1 MMKILVVANQKG
13 GVGKT
18 ALSVHAAWKLQE
30 EGKRVLFIDL
40 DNQGNASKTLSEFST
55 GVGAS
60 RFYQVDDI
68 QLENKDGISLVVSDD
83 ALADV
88 ERAPAHVLGLFK
100 KHVTQ
105 LGDQFDYCV
114 IDTAPVLG
122 MKMTSALIA
131 ADFVVCPIELEG
143 YSIDG
148 ITKMLQTIFGV
159 KERFN
164 PGLSFLGMLPSRVN
178 AHSPRQKDA
187 LKQLLSNQ
195 KMAQFMVPAK
205 IGNRQAVA
213 EALEE
218 KSPVWKLKKTAAREA
233 GEEMQAALGML
244 IARMEGVN
252 HGA

>member
-1 MMKILVVANQKG
+1 MMKVLAVANQKG

-30 EGKRVLFIDL
+30 AGKRVLFIDL
-40 DNQGNASKTLSEFST
+40 DNQGNASKTLGEYST

-60 RFYQVDDI
+60 QFFSAGEV
-68 QLENKDGISLVVSDD
+68 QLDRKDGISLVVSDD
-83 ALADV
+83 PLADV
-88 ERAPAHVLGLFK
+88 ERAPAQVLGLFK
-100 KHVTQ
+100 QHVARLSQ
-105 LGDQFDYCV
+105 QFDYCV

-122 MKMTSALIA
+122 MKMTGALIA
-131 ADFVVCPIELEG
+131 ANYVVCPIELEG

-159 KERFN
+159 RERFN

-178 AHSPRQKDA
+178 SHSPRQKDA
-187 LKQLLSNQ
+187 LRQLLDNP
-195 KMAQFMVPAK
+195 KIAQFMVPVK

-218 KSPVWKLKKTAAREA
+218 KMPVWKLKKTAARDA
-233 GEEMQAALGML
+233 GEEMQAALSLL
-244 IARMEGVN
+244 IERME
-252 HGA
+252 AL

>member
-1 MMKILVVANQKG
+1 MKILVVANQKG

-18 ALSVHAAWKLQE
+18 ALSVHAAWKLQD

-40 DNQGNASKTLSEFST
+40 DNQGNATKTLSEYST

-60 RFYQVDDI
+60 SLYESGLI
-68 QLENKDGISLVVSDD
+68 QLEAKDGISLIGSDD

-88 ERAPAHVLGLFK
+88 ERASAQVFLTFQKQMQHLGS
-100 KHVTQ
+100 
-105 LGDQFDYCV
+105 QFDYCV

-122 MKMTSALIA
+122 MKMSGALMA
-131 ADFVVCPIELEG
+131 AHFVVCPIELEG

-148 ITKMLQTIFGV
+148 ITKMLQTIFGI
-159 KERFN
+159 KQTYN
-164 PGLSFLGMLPSRVN
+164 PGLAFLGMLPSRVN

-218 KSPVWKLKKTAAREA
+218 KAPVWKLKKTAAREA
-233 GEEMQAALGML
+233 AEEMQVALGIL
-244 IARMEGVN
+244 IERMEGAAN
-252 HGA
+252 GA